1 MTTILFILTML
12 DSIALYYPRY
22 LKHSNHSF
30 KERKTLMSVTTQA
43 FTYAI
48 NHIESLMTQAATET
62 KKAINSGVYAECD
75 YFVITI
81 ELTPSGFI
89 PNISDE
95 SDKFDAMCY
104 DPNVVGIFVDEA
116 SKFLSWENPTKD
128 DIESFKN
135 ILIAKRQQAQDC
147 DSDAD
152 RLAES
157 PQTQNILIT
166 NEDLGQP
173 TLAFLKKHNINPDT
187 FVETLVDN
195 VSFNKDSHFKDI
207 NRYYFKELLNQPF
220 KYLATAFSDKNTLM
234 LNDIFESKNIR
245 FSFEA
250 LEQAPNEPTTTAL
263 SIDDKTITWAE
274 MKNIILTNK
283 DSDEPSNKTLY
294 DYLEEIGVMPKD
306 QSTEPSIIAK
316 LFINYNLNAN
326 GIKPVFT
333 NTTNYQQ
340 LVKKRI
346 TNDVRNII
354 NNYGIN
360 RMDNDKT
367 TIALM
372 AKNGDFTVP
381 TDDKQPHLLAVTIET
396 PNGSKQCSTIN
407 LNTIMQSVIS
417 EPEITDALYHAI
429 EKALIKAWAR
439 DMAHFNP
446 IASYINQCIN
456 DGILKAPEHRHTL
469 ETLAEDQCY
478 FERKAKQLKNALE
491 K

>member
-1 MTTILFILTML
+1 
-12 DSIALYYPRY
+12 
-22 LKHSNHSF
+22 
-30 KERKTLMSVTTQA
+30 MSVTTQA

-48 NHIESLMTQAATET
+48 NHIESLMKQAATET
-62 KKAINSGVYAECD
+62 KKAIDSGVYAECD
-75 YFVITI
+75 YFVITL

-116 SKFLSWENPTKD
+116 SEFLSWKNLTTN
-128 DIESFKN
+128 DIEAFKN
-135 ILIAKRQQAQDC
+135 ILIAKLKQAQEC

-166 NEDLGQP
+166 DEDLGQP
-173 TLAFLKKHNINPDT
+173 TLAFLKKHNINTDT
-187 FVETLVDN
+187 FVETLADN
-195 VSFNKDSHFKDI
+195 FSLNKDSYFKDI

-220 KYLATAFSDKNTLM
+220 KYLATTCSDENTLM
-234 LNDIFESKNIR
+234 LNDAFENKNIH

-250 LEQAPNEPTTTAL
+250 LTPNEPTTTTL

-274 MKNIILTNK
+274 MKTIVLTDKN
-283 DSDEPSNKTLY
+283 SDEPSNKTLY
-294 DYLEEIGVMPKD
+294 NFLEEIGAMPED
-306 QSTEPSIIAK
+306 QSTKPSIIAK
-316 LFINYNLNAN
+316 LFINYSLNVN

-333 NTTNYQQ
+333 NATNYQQ

-346 TNDVRNII
+346 TNDVRNLITI
-354 NNYGIN
+354 YGIN
-360 RMDNDKT
+360 RMNKDKT

-372 AKNGDFTVP
+372 TKDGDFAVP
-381 TDDKQPHLLAVTIET
+381 TDDKEPHLLAVIIET
-396 PNGSKQCSTIN
+396 PIGSKQCSTIN
-407 LNTIMQSVIS
+407 LNKIMQNIIS

-429 EKALIKAWAR
+429 EKALIDAWAH
-439 DMAHFNP
+439 DMAQFNP
-446 IASYINQCIN
+446 VASYINQCVN
-456 DGILKAPEHRHTL
+456 DGILRAPEHQHRL
-469 ETLAEDQCY
+469 EALTEDHCY

-491 K
+491 KRPWKN

>member
-1 MTTILFILTML
+1 
-12 DSIALYYPRY
+12 
-22 LKHSNHSF
+22 
-30 KERKTLMSVTTQA
+30 MSVTTQA

-48 NHIESLMTQAATET
+48 NHIKSLMTQAATKT
-62 KKAINSGVYAECD
+62 KKAIDSGVYAECD
-75 YFVITI
+75 YFVITL

-104 DPNVVGIFVDEA
+104 DPNVIGIFVDEA
-116 SKFLSWENPTKD
+116 SKFLSWENPTTN
-128 DIESFKN
+128 DIEAFKN
-135 ILIAKRQQAQDC
+135 ILTTKLKQAQKYDA
-147 DSDAD
+147 DAD

-173 TLAFLKKHNINPDT
+173 TLAFLKKHNINHDT
-187 FVETLVDN
+187 FVETLADN
-195 VSFNKDSHFKDI
+195 LSFNKDSHFKDI
-207 NRYYFKELLNQPF
+207 NKYYFKELLNQPF

-263 SIDDKTITWAE
+263 SIDYKAITWSE
-274 MKNIILTNK
+274 MKNIILTK
-283 DSDEPSNKTLY
+283 QTGEPTNKTLNNF
-294 DYLEEIGVMPKD
+294 LEEIGIMPKD
-306 QSTEPSIIAK
+306 QSTKPSIIAK
-316 LFINYNLNAN
+316 LFINYSLSDH

-333 NTTNYQQ
+333 DTTGYQQ
-340 LVKKRI
+340 LTKKRI
-346 TNDVRNII
+346 TNDTHNLI
-354 NNYGIN
+354 NTYGVNY
-360 RMDNDKT
+360 MDNHKT

-372 AKNGDFTVP
+372 TKDGDFTVP

-396 PNGSKQCSTIN
+396 PNSSKQCSTIN

-429 EKALIKAWAR
+429 EKALIKAWAQ
-439 DMAHFNP
+439 DMAQFNP
-446 IASYINQCIN
+446 VASYINQCVN

-469 ETLAEDQCY
+469 EALTEDQHY
-478 FERKAKQLKNALE
+478 FQQKAQQLKNALE
-491 K
+491 KRPWKN

>member
-1 MTTILFILTML
+1 
-12 DSIALYYPRY
+12 
-22 LKHSNHSF
+22 
-30 KERKTLMSVTTQA
+30 MSVTTQA

-48 NHIESLMTQAATET
+48 NHIESLMKQAATET
-62 KKAINSGVYAECD
+62 KKAIDSGVYAECD
-75 YFVITI
+75 YFVITL

-116 SKFLSWENPTKD
+116 SKFLSWKSPTKD
-128 DIESFKN
+128 DIEAFKN
-135 ILIAKRQQAQDC
+135 ILIAKRQQAQKYDT
-147 DSDAD
+147 DAD
-152 RLAES
+152 RLAEL

-195 VSFNKDSHFKDI
+195 FSFNKDSHFKDI

-220 KYLATAFSDKNTLM
+220 KYLATAFSDENTLM
-234 LNDIFESKNIR
+234 LNDVFESKDIH

-250 LEQAPNEPTTTAL
+250 LEQAPIEPTTTAL

-274 MKNIILTNK
+274 MKNIVLTDKN
-283 DSDEPSNKTLY
+283 SDEPSNKTLY
-294 DYLEEIGVMPKD
+294 DYLEEIGAMPKD
-306 QSTEPSIIAK
+306 QSTKPSIIAK
-316 LFINYNLNAN
+316 LFINYSLNVN

-333 NTTNYQQ
+333 NATNYQQ

-346 TNDVRNII
+346 TNDVRNLI
-354 NNYGIN
+354 NIYGVNYMG
-360 RMDNDKT
+360 DHKT

-372 AKNGDFTVP
+372 TKNGDFTVP
-381 TDDKQPHLLAVTIET
+381 TDDKEPYLLAVTIET
-396 PNGSKQCSTIN
+396 PNGSKQCSTIDI
-407 LNTIMQSVIS
+407 NTIMQSVIS

-429 EKALIKAWAR
+429 EKALISAWAQ

-456 DGILKAPEHRHTL
+456 DGILRAPEHQHTL
-469 ETLAEDQCY
+469 EALSEDQCY
-478 FERKAKQLKNALE
+478 FQRKAQQLKNALE
-491 K
+491 KRPWKN